1 MAVTN
6 KLSSKSKER
15 TSATKFFVK
24 DDKTEKYVVQIK
36 NITHYEL
43 ALDHVGS
50 GMTFWQM
57 SRELEHS
64 KLRIAMVKL
73 TGVNGLRVRQFVLA
87 SFESNI

>member
-1 MAVTN
+1 M
-6 KLSSKSKER
+6 R
-15 TSATKFFVK
+15 
-24 DDKTEKYVVQIK
+24 
-36 NITHYEL
+36 YEL
-43 ALDHVGS
+43 VLDHVGS